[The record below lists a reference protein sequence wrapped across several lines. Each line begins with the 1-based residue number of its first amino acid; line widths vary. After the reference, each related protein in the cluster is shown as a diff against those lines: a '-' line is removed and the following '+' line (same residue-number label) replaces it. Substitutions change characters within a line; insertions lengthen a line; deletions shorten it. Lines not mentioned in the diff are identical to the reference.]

1 MKKELEIDLKIKLI
15 KHLINR
21 WKLNSNDTIINELHV
36 GDYSRRVDLLVIK
49 SGVTYA
55 FEIKSEADS
64 LSRLN
69 GQIEKYSQFFDK
81 VIVLCASK
89 HLNKCLDLVSE
100 KTEIWESKIDKIKV
114 VKKGKKAEV
123 KEKNKLLDLM
133 HSSDMKRLLK
143 SKELDTSNLKK
154 IELKKLI
161 EEKFKIKDIR
171 ACCIKSLEN
180 RHKEKMKAIFNSKSL
195 EEEIKSII
203 KPKLQNQ
210 VQTDFNKYIANLEK
224 IL

>member
-21 WKLNSNDTIINELHV
+21 WELNSNDTIINELHV

-89 HLNKCLDLVSE
+89 HLNKCLNLASK
-100 KTEIWESKIDKIKV
+100 KTEIWESEKDKIKI
-114 VKKGKKAEV
+114 VKKGKKVEV

-133 HSSDMKRLLK
+133 HSSDMKKLLK
-143 SKELDTSNLKK
+143 SKELDIANLKK
-154 IELKKLI
+154 FELKKLI
-161 EEKFKIKDIR
+161 EENLKTKEIR
-171 ACCIKSLEN
+171 ECCIKSLEN
-180 RHKEKMKAIFNSKSL
+180 RHKEKMKAIFKSKNL
-195 EEEIKSII
+195 EAEIKSII
-203 KPKLQNQ
+203 KPKLKNQ
-210 VQTDFNKYIANLEK
+210 VQTDFNEYIVNLEK
-224 IL
+224 II